1 MRRALLRQM
10 PALTRFYGILPR
22 DLESFTMDEL
32 NEYLRQYEQ
41 HQKDLRQ
48 AALRAKRQQGQR
60 RR

>member
-22 DLESFTMDEL
+22 DLESFTIDEL

>member
-1 MRRALLRQM
+1 M
-10 PALTRFYGILPR
+10 PALTRFYGILPK
-22 DLESFTMDEL
+22 DLETFTHDEL

-41 HQKDLRQ
+41 HQKDAKQ

>member
-1 MRRALLRQM
+1 M

-22 DLESFTMDEL
+22 DLETFTRDEID
-32 NEYLRQYEQ
+32 EYLRKFEQ
-41 HQKDLRQ
+41 HQRDLKQ